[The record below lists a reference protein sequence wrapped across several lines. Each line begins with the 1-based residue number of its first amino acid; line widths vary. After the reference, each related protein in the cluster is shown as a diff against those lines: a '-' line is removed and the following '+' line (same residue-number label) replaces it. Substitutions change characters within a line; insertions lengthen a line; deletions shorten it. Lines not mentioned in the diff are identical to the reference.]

1 MLSHVDHDG
10 QEHPISFTSRS
21 LSSSEKNYLQV
32 EKEALSLTHG
42 IRKFCNYIYG
52 RQFTLVTDHHP
63 LTALFGPKNGVPALA
78 AGRLQRC
85 ELYLSSYNYTIEFRP
100 TKAHANV
107 DGLSRLPLP
116 ANTDGEWTC
125 LSEVSL
131 YNVSQINTVSVSVV
145 DLCKATQSDP
155 LLSKV
160 YYYLQR
166 GWPKTCPDSLKPFW
180 SCRTELSIEEGC
192 ILWGIRVLV
201 PKKLQS
207 RVLEM
212 LHEGH
217 VGVVRVKQV
226 ARSHV

>member
-1 MLSHVDHDG
+1 M
-10 QEHPISFTSRS
+10 I
-21 LSSSEKNYLQV
+21 
-32 EKEALSLTHG
+32 HG
-42 IRKFCNYIYG
+42 ICKFRNYIYG
-52 RQFTLVTDHHP
+52 RQFTLVTDHRP

-78 AGRLQRC
+78 AGRLQRWA
-85 ELYLSSYNYTIEFRP
+85 LYLSSYNYTIEFRP
-100 TKAHANV
+100 TKAHANT

-116 ANTDGEWTC
+116 ANTDGEC

-145 DLCKATQSDP
+145 DLCKATRSDP

-180 SCRTELSIEEGC
+180 SRRTELSIEEGC

-212 LHEGH
+212 FHEGH
-217 VGVVRVKQV
+217 MGVVRVKQV
-226 ARSHV
+226 AQSHVWWPCIDKDIEQLVKGCKSCQ